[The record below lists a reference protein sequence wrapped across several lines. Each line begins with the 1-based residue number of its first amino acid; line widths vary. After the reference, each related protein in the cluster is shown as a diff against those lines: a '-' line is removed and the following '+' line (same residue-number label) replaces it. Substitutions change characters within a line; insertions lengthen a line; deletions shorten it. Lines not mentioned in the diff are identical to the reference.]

1 MESCEFFGKNDF
13 VYLFSGAKH
22 RFSSGIG
29 SKKCLSWKK
38 LFFPGNA
45 SKWELIREEE
55 WLAMAYV
62 VFDLRLVWLMD
73 YFIPPAWAG
82 VTPKPS

>member
-1 MESCEFFGKNDF
+1 M
-13 VYLFSGAKH
+13 SGAKK

-29 SKKCLSWKK
+29 SKNRLSWEKEK
-38 LFFPGNA
+38 RLFFPGNA
-45 SKWELIREEE
+45 SKWKLIREEE

-62 VFDLRLVWLMD
+62 VFGRFLSSDLLGSWTIN
-73 YFIPPAWAG
+73 YNIPPAWAG

>member
-1 MESCEFFGKNDF
+1 M
-13 VYLFSGAKH
+13 SGAKH

-29 SKKCLSWKK
+29 SKNRLSWKT
-38 LFFPGNA
+38 LVFPGNT